1 MISGEAIYE
10 SALHTFENEAH
21 AVAALADTVDKKC
34 YIAAVEM
41 IAQCQ
46 GRIITTGCGT
56 SGACAKKVSQVFNCV
71 DRASQFLNPADAPHG
86 DYGMIRPGD
95 IVIIISKSGKT
106 VEMINLL
113 PVAKIR
119 GAKIITV
126 TENPESPIAKES
138 DLNLILSTGLEACP
152 YQCLSTTSVTAVFAL
167 FDAISI
173 GCMLYNG
180 IDRNYFKLVHPAGG
194 VGAMLAAEE
203 KSS

>member
-1 MISGEAIYE
+1 MISAEEIYK
-10 SALHTFENEAH
+10 SAMQTFENEAN
-21 AVAALADTVDKKC
+21 AVANLANTVDREC
-34 YIAAVEM
+34 YVKAVQM
-41 IAQCQ
+41 IAECQ

-95 IVIIISKSGKT
+95 IVIIISKSGRSA
-106 VEMINLL
+106 EMIHLL
-113 PVAKIR
+113 PVAKMR
-119 GAKIITV
+119 GAKVITV
-126 TENPESPIAKES
+126 TENPESQIAADS
-138 DLNLILSTGLEACP
+138 DLNLILSTGPEACP

-180 IDRNYFKLVHPAGG
+180 IDKNYFKVVHPAGG
-194 VGAMLAAEE
+194 VGAMLAEE
-203 KSS
+203 G

>member
-1 MISGEAIYE
+1 MISDEKIYE
-10 SALHTFENEAH
+10 SALHTFDNEAH
-21 AVAALADTVDKKC
+21 AVAALADTVDKKS
-34 YIAAVEM
+34 YIDAVKM
-41 IAQCQ
+41 IAECK

-106 VEMINLL
+106 TEMINLI
-113 PVAKIR
+113 PVAKLR

-126 TENPESPIAKES
+126 TENPDSEIAKKS
-138 DLNLILSTGLEACP
+138 DLNLILHTGPEACP
-152 YQCLSTTSVTAVFAL
+152 YQCLSTTSVTSVFAL

-173 GCMLYNG
+173 GCMLCNG
-180 IDRNYFKLVHPAGG
+180 IDKEYFRVVHPAGG
-194 VGAMLAAEE
+194 VGAMLAEE
-203 KSS
+203 

>member
-1 MISGEAIYE
+1 MISAEEIYK
-10 SALHTFENEAH
+10 SAMQTFENEAN
-21 AVAALADTVDKKC
+21 AVANLTNTVDREYYVK
-34 YIAAVEM
+34 AVQM
-41 IAQCQ
+41 IAECQ

-95 IVIIISKSGKT
+95 IVIIISKSGRSA
-106 VEMINLL
+106 EMIHLL
-113 PVAKIR
+113 PVAKMR
-119 GAKIITV
+119 GAKVITV
-126 TENPESPIAKES
+126 TENPESQIAADS
-138 DLNLILSTGLEACP
+138 DLNLILSTGPEACP

-180 IDRNYFKLVHPAGG
+180 IDKNYFKVVHPAGG
-194 VGAMLAAEE
+194 VGAMLAEE
-203 KSS
+203 G

>member
-1 MISGEAIYE
+1 MISEEKIYE

-21 AVAALADTVDKKC
+21 AVAELTNTVDRDC
-34 YIAAVEM
+34 YVKAVQM
-41 IAQCQ
+41 IAECK

-95 IVIIISKSGKT
+95 IVIIISKGGRT
-106 VEMINLL
+106 TEMINLI
-113 PVAKIR
+113 PVAKTR
-119 GAKIITV
+119 GAKVITV
-126 TENPESPIAKES
+126 TENPDSPIATES
-138 DLNLILSTGLEACP
+138 DLNLILSTGPEACP

-180 IDRNYFKLVHPAGG
+180 IDKEYFKQVHPGGG
-194 VGAMLAAEE
+194 VGAMLAEEE
-203 KSS
+203 K

>member
-1 MISGEAIYE
+1 MISDEKIYE
-10 SALHTFENEAH
+10 SALNTFANEAH
-21 AVAALADTVDKKC
+21 AVAALADTVDRDC
-34 YIAAVEM
+34 YVKAVKM
-41 IAQCQ
+41 IAECK

-71 DRASQFLNPADAPHG
+71 DRASQFLNSADAPHG

-106 VEMINLL
+106 TEMINLI
-113 PVAKIR
+113 PVAKLR

-126 TENPESPIAKES
+126 TENPESEIAKKS
-138 DLNLILSTGLEACP
+138 DLNLILHTGPEACP

-180 IDRNYFKLVHPAGG
+180 IDKEYFRVVHPAGG
-194 VGAMLAAEE
+194 VGAMLAQE
-203 KSS
+203 